1 MSLAKIRDIPNLIK
15 KLGDGEYRIKVK
27 DKRIV
32 IFSKNTRYE
41 NEEIKKIL
49 DEVGENEN
57 WIYLRMWYNKNIKD
71 RGWKASASNAP
82 LS

>member
-27 DKRIV
+27 DKRII
-32 IFSKNTRYE
+32 IFSKNKRYE

-49 DEVGENEN
+49 EEAGEEKD
-57 WIYLRMWYNKNIKD
+57 WFYIRIWYNKYIMYYYI
-71 RGWKASASNAP
+71 RI
-82 LS
+82 

>member
-1 MSLAKIRDIPNLIK
+1 MSLVRIRHIPKIIHE
-15 KLGDGEYRIKVK
+15 LGDGEYRIKVK

-49 DEVGENEN
+49 EDTEDIKKDE
-57 WIYLRMWYNKNIKD
+57 L
-71 RGWKASASNAP
+71 
-82 LS
+82 

>member
-1 MSLAKIRDIPNLIK
+1 MSLVRIRHIPKIIH

-49 DEVGENEN
+49 DEVGENE
-57 WIYLRMWYNKNIKD
+57 KD
-71 RGWKASASNAP
+71 EY
-82 LS
+82 

>member
-1 MSLAKIRDIPNLIK
+1 MALVRIRHIPKLIHE
-15 KLGDGEYRIKVK
+15 LGDGEYRIKVK

-49 DEVGENEN
+49 DEVQDE
-57 WIYLRMWYNKNIKD
+57 KD
-71 RGWKASASNAP
+71 
-82 LS
+82 

>member
-27 DKRIV
+27 DNRIV
-32 IFSKNTRYE
+32 IFSKNSRYE

-49 DEVGENEN
+49 DEVQDEKD
-57 WIYLRMWYNKNIKD
+57 WIYLRMWYNKNIKYF
-71 RGWKASASNAP
+71 
-82 LS
+82 

>member
-1 MSLAKIRDIPNLIK
+1 MSLIRIRHIPKLIHE
-15 KLGDGEYRIKVK
+15 LGDGEYRIKVK
-27 DKRIV
+27 DGRIV

-57 WIYLRMWYNKNIKD
+57 WIYLRIWYNEYKIFLK
-71 RGWKASASNAP
+71 
-82 LS
+82 